1 MMAKATAAA
10 SVSATTNVGKGVIR
24 IPPTAN
30 VEAIRRSPTDEATS
44 QARVALHHLIEL
56 EH

>member
-1 MMAKATAAA
+1 
-10 SVSATTNVGKGVIR
+10 VPTTTEAGKGVIT

-44 QARVALHHLIEL
+44 QARVGLHHLIEL